1 MDIKSL
7 LEKHYKNKKEMCKF
21 LGVSYYTL
29 TKYEK
34 DPESIPQEIIDK
46 LKTISEKDDNK
57 VSISFDIPE
66 LTYPEYEFYKS
77 LHKNTLED
85 KFISIGFAR
94 YILTSEKSY
103 HPSKK
108 AMLDGGKDPY
118 EVLTRLSIAVLT
130 EEFVVK
136 KEDTTRFVVLLPTGH
151 YLAKYSD
158 NSTGYSVA
166 MDSFTVV
173 AKTRKELELSYPEY
187 KDFIVQISERNEK
200 RFTINERKKA

>member
-34 DPESIPQEIIDK
+34 DPGSIPQEIIDK

-77 LHKNTLED
+77 LHKGTLKD
-85 KFISIGFAR
+85 KFVSISFAR
-94 YILTSEKSY
+94 YILTTEKSY
-103 HPSKK
+103 HPSKN
-108 AMLDGGKDPY
+108 ALLDGGKDPY

-130 EEFVVK
+130 GEFVVK
-136 KEDTTRFVVLLPTGH
+136 KEDTTRFGVLPTGH

-158 NSTGYSVA
+158 NSTGYSVD

-187 KDFIVQISERNEK
+187 KDFIVQINERKEK